1 MHNEKTLRLVLISV
15 FCGLASLAGCTHQ
28 TNTSAPAASNQLGST
43 INTASPTPVPTL
55 ATERR
60 VPPLF
65 LAARAQATAPSHARL
80 GRKAVKVVASDS
92 ATLRPRI
99 MPPLLLKAPRTSA
112 QVVGSD
118 LAELRPRATPR

>member
-1 MHNEKTLRLVLISV
+1 MAL
-15 FCGLASLAGCTHQ
+15 
-28 TNTSAPAASNQLGST
+28 
-43 INTASPTPVPTL
+43 SPTPVPTL

-112 QVVGSD
+112 QVVASD
-118 LAELRPRATPR
+118 SAELRPRATPRGWPTVARAEAGGAP